1 MADRLEIENAEQCK
15 ALFALLNDSEKQTVR
30 AVLRH
35 IDEATL
41 MPEQSL
47 LVELGVL
54 EKLLHDVQAGS
65 TIAALITDIDAYA
78 EAAIKEIGEEVRR
91 ERHIGAL
98 MGGIALC
105 AIVLLVLSLYGIAR
119 GLANGQA
126 LMACTTSLDL
136 GHVIS
141 FIAFLAGTRFFV
153 MGDKTPTT
161 TTHEKPETAPNSSV
175 SCSSL
180 AFCRWLPQ
188 RFSTCPW
195 CLCCRRCMCSWPHCS
210 CSFSGNSADVFNPST
225 TVLLM
230 HGGFFV
236 PSLLY
241 WKQ

>member
-30 AVLRH
+30 AVLRY
-35 IDEATL
+35 IDEANL

-105 AIVLLVLSLYGIAR
+105 AIVLLVLGLYGIAR

-136 GHVIS
+136 GHVIC

-153 MGDKTPTT
+153 MGDKNANYNDPRKARNRTQLVGFLFIVGFLALVASAFFDLPVVLVL
-161 TTHEKPETAPNSSV
+161 PSV
-175 SCSSL
+175 YVL
-180 AFCRWLPQ
+180 VAALLLLVLWKL
-188 RFSTCPW
+188 
-195 CLCCRRCMCSWPHCS
+195 
-210 CSFSGNSADVFNPST
+210 SGR
-225 TVLLM
+225 L
-230 HGGFFV
+230 
-236 PSLLY
+236 
-241 WKQ
+241 